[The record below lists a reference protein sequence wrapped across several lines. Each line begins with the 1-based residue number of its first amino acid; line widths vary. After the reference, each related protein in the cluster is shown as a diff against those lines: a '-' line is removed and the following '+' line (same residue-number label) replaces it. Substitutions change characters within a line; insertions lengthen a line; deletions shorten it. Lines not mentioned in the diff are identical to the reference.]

1 MPSTHRSNS
10 AAILSCEG
18 SRLRS
23 VDRRSEIERAIR
35 KPTESL
41 DAYDLYLRAVAL
53 RNQHAEESI
62 GEAIALLKRAL
73 AIDPNY
79 APAAALSGWSC
90 IRQIS
95 HGRSLV
101 SPAEAVEAVTLARQA
116 LATGKDDPDALWMA
130 AFTLSVLAGEHAI
143 AATAIDRALTLNPN
157 SAHAWMARG
166 WVSCAHGQPSVAI
179 EALERA
185 MRLNPLDPLGRSFTA
200 GLALAHLVAG
210 RYDEAVD
217 WADRAMREEPGYT
230 AALRIKAVAC
240 AHLDRIDE
248 AREAMR
254 QLIEF
259 QPWQT
264 IARTKM
270 SFLRTHPP
278 EIAEMYV
285 DGLRKAG
292 MPEG

>member
-1 MPSTHRSNS
+1 
-10 AAILSCEG
+10 
-18 SRLRS
+18 
-23 VDRRSEIERAIR
+23 
-35 KPTESL
+35 
-41 DAYDLYLRAVAL
+41 LYLRAVAL
-53 RNQHAEESI
+53 RNQHTEEGI

-79 APAAALSGWSC
+79 APAAALSGWSR
-90 IRQIS
+90 IHQIS
-95 HGRSLV
+95 HGRSPV
-101 SPAEAVEAVTLARQA
+101 SPAEAAEAVTLARQA
-116 LATGKDDPDALWMA
+116 LAAGKDDPETLWMA
-130 AFTLSVLAGEHAI
+130 DGCSHPVGFRRRAGHSGDS
-143 AATAIDRALTLNPN
+143 DRPGADAHPN
-157 SAHAWMARG
+157 SAQAWMARG
-166 WVSCAHGQPSVAI
+166 WVSCGHGQPGVAI

-185 MRLNPLDPLGRSFTA
+185 MRLNPLDPMGRAFTA

-210 RYDEAVD
+210 RYDEALD
-217 WADRAMREEPGYT
+217 WADRALREEPGYT

-248 AREAMR
+248 AREAIR

-264 IARTKM
+264 VARTRM
-270 SFLRTHPP
+270 SFLRTYPP
-278 EIAEMYV
+278 EIAEMYA